1 VGGIVSELASEPSAP
16 SDVRLQVGDSAVARI
31 AARRAAL
38 VPGVVALRA
47 DLAQALLGVAV
58 SVLGHDRSR
67 LPTDGVSAAVR
78 GQAAEVSI
86 TVVTRLGHNCRDVA
100 RAVQEQVA
108 AEVAAQTGLTVTVT
122 VTIADV
128 LLD

>member
-1 VGGIVSELASEPSAP
+1 VSEHE
-16 SDVRLQVGDSAVARI
+16 VRLRIGDSAVARI

-38 VPGVVALRA
+38 VPGVVGLRA
-47 DLAQALLGVAV
+47 DLAQALLGVAG
-58 SVLGHDRSR
+58 SVLGRDRSR
-67 LPTDGVSAAVR
+67 LPTDGVNAVVHEGSAAVS
-78 GQAAEVSI
+78 V

-100 RAVQEQVA
+100 QAVQQQVA
-108 AEVAAQTGLTVTVT
+108 AEVAAQTGLTVTVS

>member
-1 VGGIVSELASEPSAP
+1 MKE
-16 SDVRLQVGDSAVARI
+16 VRVRISDSAVARI

-58 SVLGHDRSR
+58 TVLGHDRSR
-67 LPTDGVSAAVR
+67 LPTDGVNAVVHEHS
-78 GQAAEVSI
+78 AEVSV

-100 RAVQEQVA
+100 RAVQREVA
-108 AEVAAQTGLTVTVT
+108 AEVAAQTGLTVSVT